1 MYIVQSLKQ
10 YSVCLSFGLQG
21 LRKAHTSSLPHLESV
36 SRACLKPILVS
47 KQRLRLRGQ
56 DLGGKKHVS
65 VVVREPHYKRLAST
79 DRDGTLGRLR
89 KNDCQELEAR
99 LVYRVGLFSFFFKK
113 TKADTHNRC
122 PQFSLALRVTPRFP
136 EVLGP
141 SQRTRACVDQSSMT

>member
-1 MYIVQSLKQ
+1 MWLLWCQSSDTQRHLLWDPVYLSLVNVSYILGKNVYCAILEAIFCMSQFWAPRAKKGTYQ
-10 YSVCLSFGLQG
+10 QPTPFRVCIQG
-21 LRKAHTSSLPHLESV
+21 MPQAYTS
-36 SRACLKPILVS
+36 VS

-99 LVYRVGLFSFFFKK
+99 LLYRVGPFSFF
-113 TKADTHNRC
+113 
-122 PQFSLALRVTPRFP
+122 L
-136 EVLGP
+136 
-141 SQRTRACVDQSSMT
+141 